1 MLVQQVSRGTYLVKA
16 DVKEAFRNI
25 PIHPNDRWLL
35 GMEWVGSH
43 TWTRSSTLDSK
54 VFSAIADAAP
64 WMLIQRGVSHVLHYL
79 DDFVVVEKEQEAA
92 RTSLEVLFNTL
103 GLLLEPEKL
112 EGLSSHLKFL
122 GIMLD
127 TVNLQLQLPEE

>member
-1 MLVQQVSRGTYLVKA
+1 MASRNG
-16 DVKEAFRNI
+16 
-25 PIHPNDRWLL
+25 
-35 GMEWVGSH
+35 VGGVTHVDKVLHFGLYSAP
-43 TWTRSSTLDSK
+43 K